1 MQECTTTMENT
12 MERIVLLHKEEASSS
27 PRCATW
33 AATGRSTPPGPS
45 EYISTTTRV
54 EGMLNNKVCYAQV
67 EEVVIDIRA
76 IQKKEPPAPRG
87 PRPGF

>member
-1 MQECTTTMENT
+1 MKECTTTMGIT
-12 MERIVLLHKEEASSS
+12 MEPLQQEQASSS
-27 PRCATW
+27 PRCVTW
-33 AATGRSTPPGPS
+33 AATGRSMPPGPS
-45 EYISTTTRV
+45 EYIRTTKRM
-54 EGMLNNKVCYAQV
+54 EGMLNNKVCYTQV

>member
-1 MQECTTTMENT
+1 M
-12 MERIVLLHKEEASSS
+12 
-27 PRCATW
+27 
-33 AATGRSTPPGPS
+33 
-45 EYISTTTRV
+45 